1 MTVTASPNDLPPG
14 TATGT
19 AGTRVGKGQSL
30 LNKIAAL
37 QTAYNA
43 SVANSVNQRN
53 LAFALNAEQI
63 AAVDYFMA
71 TYWVSADT
79 IVAWAKENPT
89 YFRLPAAGDPV
100 IGTGRFANQT
110 TYPNTYIAKIATRLA
125 QLAAIGTGTPIGTP
139 PGGTT
144 TNGAAQAQ
152 YSVAYPLPNSG
163 YPLVTPDVLW
173 YQLNTQLV
181 DYAMTHG
188 YLSAADILAQ
198 LTGAQT
204 YPTNAYWSNYTSYQ
218 QYWDG
223 QY

>member
-19 AGTRVGKGQSL
+19 AGTGVGKGQSL
-30 LNKIAAL
+30 LNQIAAL

-71 TYWVSADT
+71 TYWVSADQIIAT
-79 IVAWAKENPT
+79 MYPT
-89 YFRLPAAGDPV
+89 YFTLPKVGDAF
-100 IGTGRFANQT
+100 ITAQRT
-110 TYPNTYIAKIATRLA
+110 KIAARLT

-181 DYAMTHG
+181 DYAMRTG
-188 YLSAADILAQ
+188 NILPASLILSTM
-198 LTGAQT
+198 TGTQT
-204 YPTNAYWSNYTSYQ
+204 YPWNGYWSNYTSYQ